1 MEKEAPRGKS
11 WILKKGSVG
20 VGPDESVLLCGRWFG
35 TGNKCG
41 HSQTFR
47 PIERDCCCTRC
58 ILNEGKIQAPLS
70 RSRMKCI
77 PTNVSALEWGGKNTS
92 STMTGVVLFSTRWFT
107 PRSKTWPALLLI
119 RQPAHALIFVH
130 SCALSHVT
138 SPAKHFVIFNRW
150 TRTCFI
156 VTTGIWG
163 VISLSLY
170 ICNPHRVN
178 TAKPTKQTELVWKD
192 VIFSLL
198 KAEILAATAKLTALK
213 QARLQVGIMGIFPK
227 MYLICRFSHCQEPK
241 RSGITL

>member
-47 PIERDCCCTRC
+47 PIERDCCRTRC
-58 ILNEGKIQAPLS
+58 ILNEGKIQAALS

-77 PTNVSALEWGGKNTS
+77 PTNVSALEWGGEKHLVRHDRSGFVFDSVVYTS
-92 STMTGVVLFSTRWFT
+92 
-107 PRSKTWPALLLI
+107 SKTWPARLLI
-119 RQPAHALIFVH
+119 RQPAHALVFVH

-138 SPAKHFVIFNRW
+138 SPAKHFVIFKRR

-156 VTTGIWG
+156 VTTCS
-163 VISLSLY
+163 VTALSLY

-192 VIFSLL
+192 VIFTL
-198 KAEILAATAKLTALK
+198 IATAKLTALT
-213 QARLQVGIMGIFPK
+213 QARLQVGILGISRLPK
-227 MYLICRFSHCQEPK
+227 NVSEMQVF
-241 RSGITL
+241 TLPRAQTEQYYP

>member
-47 PIERDCCCTRC
+47 PIERDCCRTRC
-58 ILNEGKIQAPLS
+58 ILNEGKIQAALS

-92 STMTGVVLFSTRWFT
+92 SAMTGVVLYSTRWFT
-107 PRSKTWPALLLI
+107 PPTWPARLLI

-130 SCALSHVT
+130 MCALSHVT
-138 SPAKHFVIFNRW
+138 SPAKHFVIFNRR

-156 VTTGIWG
+156 VTTCS
-163 VISLSLY
+163 VTALSLY

-178 TAKPTKQTELVWKD
+178 TAKPTKQTDLV
-192 VIFSLL
+192 
-198 KAEILAATAKLTALK
+198 
-213 QARLQVGIMGIFPK
+213 
-227 MYLICRFSHCQEPK
+227 
-241 RSGITL
+241 